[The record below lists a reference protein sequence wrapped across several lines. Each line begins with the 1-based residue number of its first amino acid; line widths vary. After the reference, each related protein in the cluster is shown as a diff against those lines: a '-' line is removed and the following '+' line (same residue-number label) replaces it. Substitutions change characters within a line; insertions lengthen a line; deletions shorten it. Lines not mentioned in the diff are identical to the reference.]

1 MSGLIAIVPLLF
13 FLAIF
18 AVVGARIWRISSL
31 MTQSGGFRAAY
42 MAHLR
47 EELRKAG
54 IDPAEVDLDTLRR
67 RKGKPAEVPP
77 QLQGAVIKAFTRTL
91 RMRPT
96 ATAAVPHGLVPMTP
110 LPSVKSEAASVPVSA
125 PELAPY
131 RPPAIDAPS
140 KARGKAIV
148 VALFF
153 LLATALALLLHLGA
167 WVPS

>member
-1 MSGLIAIVPLLF
+1 MSGLIAIAPLLF

-54 IDPAEVDLDTLRR
+54 IDPTEVDLDTLRR
-67 RKGKPAEVPP
+67 RKANPAEIPP
-77 QLQGAVIKAFTRTL
+77 RLQGAVIKAFTRTL
-91 RMRPT
+91 RMRPS
-96 ATAAVPHGLVPMTP
+96 AAAVPHGLVPMTP

-125 PELAPY
+125 PEPEPY

-140 KARGKAIV
+140 KARSKAIV
-148 VALFF
+148 AALFF
-153 LLATALALLLHLGA
+153 ALAAALALLLHLGA
-167 WVPS
+167 SVPS